1 MDELEIKIV
10 LSYKVPETGLTLNG
24 ILRGFEEDKN
34 ILMRSILEAVFH
46 ALEEK
51 VIEEHKIRE
60 PGRYTR
66 YGRRKRGR
74 VFRTSFGTVRY
85 RLAQIYDKKKA
96 TVFCPLLRKLDV
108 TRYKQYQ
115 EESLEAA
122 VGQVIHL
129 SYRLAAKEV
138 RRITGSAPGKSTVY
152 RRVQELAEDHGQWPS
167 YKHRPFKFLMADGTK
182 VKLQEGRGVS
192 VGQKAMRWVFAC
204 EDVGKRFEPVG
215 FWVDKPWSTIRKDLE
230 ERLNYGK
237 LEVLFS
243 DGEPGIE
250 ENLLSE
256 GMRHQRCTWHG
267 KRDLP
272 FLLFQDGLKKEGQQH
287 LRKLMED
294 ILVFSLTKE
303 LLEEVLEP
311 EKELVV
317 ELVEEIK
324 KGFEKLIGALDPNKY
339 PKARTYMENFYQN
352 ALLVFDFWLE
362 GKGWIPLTTN
372 ALESAFSRMV
382 NRIKRIGRR
391 WSEKGLMNWLAIAMR
406 KIFVPS
412 LWDELWK
419 DYLRINKH
427 LMLSKLKVEY
437 VWI

>member
-1 MDELEIKIV
+1 MDELEINIV
-10 LSYKVPETGLTLNG
+10 LSYKVPKNGLTFNG
-24 ILRGFEEDKN
+24 ILRGLEQDKD
-34 ILMRSILEAVFH
+34 ILMRSMVKVILH

-51 VIEEHKIRE
+51 AVEEQKIRE
-60 PGRYTR
+60 PGRYIR

-74 VFRTSFGTVRY
+74 MFQTSFGAVRY
-85 RLAQIYDKKKA
+85 RLAQIYDKKG
-96 TVFCPLLRKLDV
+96 TVFCPLLRKLEV
-108 TRYKQYQ
+108 TPYKQYQ

-129 SYRLAAKEV
+129 SYRLASKEV
-138 RRITGSAPGKSTVY
+138 RRIKGSAPGKSTLY
-152 RRVQELAEDHGQWPS
+152 RRVQELAEEYGQWPS
-167 YKHRPFKFLMADGTK
+167 FKHRPFKFLMADGTK
-182 VKLQEGRGVS
+182 VELQEGRGLS
-192 VGQKAMRWVFAC
+192 VGQRAMRWAFAS

-215 FWVDKPWSTIRKDLE
+215 FWVDKDWSSIRQDLE
-230 ERLNYGK
+230 KRLDYGK
-237 LEVLFS
+237 LEVLLS

-256 GMRHQRCTWHG
+256 GMRQQRCTWHG
-267 KRDLP
+267 KRDFP
-272 FLLFQDGLKKEGQQH
+272 ILLYQDGLKKEEQQPF
-287 LRKLMED
+287 RKLMED
-294 ILVFSLTKE
+294 ILLFSLTKE

-324 KGFEKLIGALDPNKY
+324 KGFKRLINALDPEKY
-339 PKARTYMENFYQN
+339 PKARAYMENFYQN

-372 ALESAFSRMV
+372 AIESAFSRLV
-382 NRIKRIGRR
+382 NRVKRIGRR
-391 WSEKGLMNWLAIAMR
+391 WSERGLTNWLLIAMR

-412 LWDELWK
+412 LWDKLWK
-419 DYLRINKH
+419 DYLRINKQ
-427 LMLSKLKVEY
+427 LTLSRLKVEY

>member
-1 MDELEIKIV
+1 MDEFEIKIV
-10 LSYKVPETGLTLNG
+10 LSYKVPENGLTLNG
-24 ILRGFEEDKN
+24 ILRGLEQDKN
-34 ILMRSILEAVFH
+34 ILMQSIVKTILH

-51 VIEEHKIRE
+51 AVEEQIIGE
-60 PGRYTR
+60 PGRYIR

-85 RLAQIYDKKKA
+85 RLGQIYDKKKK
-96 TVFCPLLRKLDV
+96 TIFCPLVRKLGV
-108 TRYKQYQ
+108 TRYRQYQ

-122 VGQVIHL
+122 VGQAIHL
-129 SYRLAAKEV
+129 SYRVASKEV
-138 RRITGSAPGKSTVY
+138 RRIKGSAPGKSTVY
-152 RRVQELAEDHGQWPS
+152 RRVQELAEKYGKWPS
-167 YKHRPFKFLMADGTK
+167 FKHRPFKFLMADGTK

-192 VGQKAMRWVFAC
+192 VGQRAMRWAFAS

-215 FWVDKPWSTIRKDLE
+215 FWVDKDWAYIRQDLE
-230 ERLNYGK
+230 KRLDYGN
-237 LEVLFS
+237 LEVLLS

-256 GMRHQRCTWHG
+256 GMRPQRCIWHG
-267 KRDLP
+267 KRDFP
-272 FLLFQDGLKKEGQQH
+272 ILLYQDGLKKEEQQPF
-287 LRKLMED
+287 RKLMED
-294 ILVFSLTKE
+294 ILLFSLTKE

-311 EKELVV
+311 EKELVT

-324 KGFEKLIGALDPNKY
+324 KGFEKLIRALSPSKY
-339 PKARTYMENFYQN
+339 PKARTYMENFYRN

-372 ALESAFSRMV
+372 ALESAFSRVV

-391 WSEKGLMNWLAIAMR
+391 WSEKGLMNWLAIAIR
-406 KIFVPS
+406 KIFVPA
-412 LWDELWK
+412 LWDELWRA
-419 DYLRINKH
+419 YLRINKQ
-427 LMLSKLKVEY
+427 LTLSRLTVEY

>member
-10 LSYKVPETGLTLNG
+10 LDYKVPKTGLTING
-24 ILRGFEEDKN
+24 ILRGLEQDKN
-34 ILMRSILEAVFH
+34 ILMRSMVKAILH

-51 VIEEHKIRE
+51 AIEEQKIRE
-60 PGRYTR
+60 PERYIR
-66 YGRRKRGR
+66 YGRRQRGR
-74 VFRTSFGTVRY
+74 MFRTTFGAVRY
-85 RLAQIYDKKKA
+85 RLAQIYDKKG

-108 TRYKQYQ
+108 TPYKQYQ

-129 SYRLAAKEV
+129 SYRLASKEV
-138 RRITGSAPGKSTVY
+138 RRIKGSAPGKSTLY
-152 RRVQELAEDHGQWPS
+152 RRVQEMAETCGQWPS
-167 YKHRPFKFLMADGTK
+167 LKHRPFKFLMADGTK
-182 VKLQEGRGVS
+182 VELQEGRGVS
-192 VGQKAMRWVFAC
+192 MGQRAMRWAFAS

-215 FWVDKPWSTIRKDLE
+215 FWVNKDWTSIRQDLE
-230 ERLNYGK
+230 KRLDYGK

-243 DGEPGIE
+243 DGEPGIN

-256 GMRHQRCTWHG
+256 DMRPQRCVWHG
-267 KRDLP
+267 KRDFP
-272 FLLFQDGLKKEGQQH
+272 ILLYQDGLKKEEQQPF
-287 LRKLMED
+287 RKLMED
-294 ILVFSLTKE
+294 ILLFSLTKE

-324 KGFEKLIGALDPNKY
+324 RGFEKLIKALDPGKY

-372 ALESAFSRMV
+372 AIESAFSRVV
-382 NRIKRIGRR
+382 NRVKRIGRR
-391 WSEKGLMNWLAIAMR
+391 WSERGLTNWLAIAMR

-412 LWDELWK
+412 LWEKLWM
-419 DYLRINKH
+419 DYLRINKQ
-427 LMLSKLKVEY
+427 LTLSRLEVEY

>member
-10 LSYKVPETGLTLNG
+10 LAYKVPEIGLTLNG
-24 ILRGFEEDKN
+24 ILRGLEQDKD
-34 ILMRSILEAVFH
+34 ILMRSMVKAILH

-51 VIEEHKIRE
+51 TVEEQIISE
-60 PGRYTR
+60 PGRYIR
-66 YGRRKRGR
+66 YGRRKIGR

-85 RLAQIYDKKKA
+85 RLGQIYDKKKK
-96 TVFCPLLRKLDV
+96 TVFCPLVRKLGV

-129 SYRLAAKEV
+129 SYRLASKEV
-138 RRITGSAPGKSTVY
+138 RRIKGSAPAKSTVY
-152 RRVQELAEDHGQWPS
+152 RRVQELTEKYGQWPS
-167 YKHRPFKFLMADGTK
+167 FQHRPFKFLMADGTK
-182 VKLQEGRGVS
+182 VELQEGRGLS
-192 VGQKAMRWVFAC
+192 VGQRPLRWAFAS

-215 FWVDKPWSTIRKDLE
+215 FWVNKDWASIRQDLE
-230 ERLNYGK
+230 KRLDYRK
-237 LEVLFS
+237 LEVLLS

-256 GMRHQRCTWHG
+256 GMRQQRCIWHG

-272 FLLFQDGLKKEGQQH
+272 ILLYQDGWKKEEQQPF
-287 LRKLMED
+287 RKLMED
-294 ILVFSLTKE
+294 ILLFSLTKE

-324 KGFEKLIGALDPNKY
+324 KGFEKLIRALSPDKY
-339 PKARTYMENFYQN
+339 PKARAYMENFYRN

-362 GKGWIPLTTN
+362 GKGWLPLTTN
-372 ALESAFSRMV
+372 ALESAFSRVV

-412 LWDELWK
+412 LWEKLWT
-419 DYLRINKH
+419 DYLRMNKQ
-427 LMLSKLKVEY
+427 LILSRLTVEY